1 MYSYNDL
8 VDILTN
14 FGESRYIDE
23 ELSNLEYNSAEV
35 PKEKVDAV
43 CYGLA
48 DRLTV
53 VSTFN
58 NSDGWLYYLMT
69 VEGHKTVVN
78 ITILKGNGI
87 TMAEKK
93 WLIKLKVIGG

>member
-1 MYSYNDL
+1 MYSYKDL

-14 FGESRYIDE
+14 FGEGRYIDE
-23 ELSNLEYNSAEV
+23 ELSNLEYNSVEV

-43 CYGLA
+43 GYGLA
-48 DRLTV
+48 DRLTC

-58 NSDGWLYYLMT
+58 NSDGWLYYLMS
-69 VEGHKTVVN
+69 VEEHKTVVN
-78 ITILKGNGI
+78 ITVLKGGGV
-87 TMAEKK
+87 TMADKK

>member
-14 FGESRYIDE
+14 FGEDRYIDE

-48 DRLTV
+48 VRLTA

-58 NSDGWLYYLMT
+58 NSDGWLYYLMS
-69 VEGHKTVVN
+69 VEEHKTVVN
-78 ITILKGNGI
+78 ITVLKGGG
-87 TMAEKK
+87 MAMATKK

>member
-14 FGESRYIDE
+14 FGGDRYIDD

-48 DRLTV
+48 DRLTC

-58 NSDGWLYYLMT
+58 TSDGWLYYLMS
-69 VEGHKTVVN
+69 VEEHKTVVN
-78 ITILKGNGI
+78 ITVLKGGGLA
-87 TMAEKK
+87 MATKK
-93 WLIKLKVIGG
+93 WLIKLKVIRG

>member
-1 MYSYNDL
+1 MYSYKDL

-14 FGESRYIDE
+14 FGEGRYIDE
-23 ELSNLEYNSAEV
+23 ELSNLEYNSVEV

-48 DRLTV
+48 DRLTC

-58 NSDGWLYYLMT
+58 
-69 VEGHKTVVN
+69 
-78 ITILKGNGI
+78 TI
-87 TMAEKK
+87 
-93 WLIKLKVIGG
+93 

>member
-1 MYSYNDL
+1 MYSYKDL

-14 FGESRYIDE
+14 FGEDRYIDE

-43 CYGLA
+43 CYGLV
-48 DRLTV
+48 DRLTC
-53 VSTFN
+53 VSMFN
-58 NSDGWLYYLMT
+58 TSDGWLYYLMS
-69 VEGHKTVVN
+69 VEEHKTVVN
-78 ITILKGNGI
+78 ITVLKGGRV

>member
-1 MYSYNDL
+1 MYSYKDL

-14 FGESRYIDE
+14 FGEDRYIDD

-48 DRLTV
+48 DRLTC

-58 NSDGWLYYLMT
+58 TSDGWLYYLMS
-69 VEGHKTVVN
+69 VEEHKTVVN
-78 ITILKGNGI
+78 ITVLKGGGVN
-87 TMAEKK
+87 MAEKK
-93 WLIKLKVIGG
+93 WLIKLKVTNN

>member
-1 MYSYNDL
+1 MYSYKDL

-14 FGESRYIDE
+14 FGEDRYIDD

-35 PKEKVDAV
+35 PKEKVDVV

-48 DRLTV
+48 YRLTS
-53 VSTFN
+53 VSTFSD
-58 NSDGWLYYLMT
+58 SDGWLYYLMS
-69 VEGHKTVVN
+69 VEEHKTVVN
-78 ITILKGNGI
+78 ITVLKGGGLA
-87 TMAEKK
+87 MATKK

>member
-1 MYSYNDL
+1 MYSYKDL

-14 FGESRYIDE
+14 FGEDRYIDD

-48 DRLTV
+48 DRLTC

-58 NSDGWLYYLMT
+58 NSDGWLYYLMS
-69 VEGHKTVVN
+69 VEEHKTVVN
-78 ITILKGNGI
+78 ITVLKGGGLA
-87 TMAEKK
+87 MATKK

>member
-14 FGESRYIDE
+14 FGEDRYIDE

-43 CYGLA
+43 CYSLA
-48 DRLTV
+48 DRLTA

-58 NSDGWLYYLMT
+58 NSDGWLYYLMS
-69 VEGHKTVVN
+69 VEEHKTVVN
-78 ITILKGNGI
+78 ITVLKGGGLA
-87 TMAEKK
+87 MATKK